1 HTFSLIQKDKQQENL
16 VEKLCH
22 RFQATINTRQWRDI
36 AYCLSLL
43 QFNERSIRKLS
54 ENFNC
59 YSDKMH
65 EPEVYDFFLGILAN
79 AQKIAKPDAKAFIE
93 ELEGR
98 IQESH
103 EKGVEDENVISK
115 AANAKSKFKKPHHA
129 AQQTRGRGRRKK
141 KESSSEEEEEEDFI
155 RNKLHP
161 AHRDNKENSV
171 RRSRRS
177 AGTTARKL
185 QQKVISDE
193 DTDESYKGS
202 SSSDSDEKKMPKKT
216 VRIVK
221 SKPLNENSFC
231 PTRSGK
237 GGTKSRER
245 LETHRRYKVYH
256 HVSPLIQ

>member
-1 HTFSLIQKDKQQENL
+1 MPDWPTPCVRVPDKLRLTSQPM
-16 VEKLCH
+16 K
-22 RFQATINTRQWRDI
+22 T
-36 AYCLSLL
+36 
-43 QFNERSIRKLS
+43 
-54 ENFNC
+54 
-59 YSDKMH
+59 
-65 EPEVYDFFLGILAN
+65 
-79 AQKIAKPDAKAFIE
+79 
-93 ELEGR
+93 
-98 IQESH
+98 
-103 EKGVEDENVISK
+103 
-115 AANAKSKFKKPHHA
+115 
-129 AQQTRGRGRRKK
+129 QQTRGRGRRKK

-231 PTRSGK
+231 PTRSG
-237 GGTKSRER
+237 
-245 LETHRRYKVYH
+245 RRK
-256 HVSPLIQ
+256 